1 MTDMATLMRN
11 QLNASLTNQL
21 NAAVQAGDIAA
32 AHAATKSIAE
42 LAVSSVPQQA
52 AATGPKFSNDDIRK
66 TMQAKAAWFGI
77 DPRRSAKAVEFA
89 KNMEP
94 SAFETV
100 EKFSDALI
108 KAVDDEFKPTT
119 EKADKEAE
127 EDIEEEIE
135 EKPSVARKKTDA
147 PTGDTGRSGTA
158 GKSSGPWGKLSDA
171 PKETADLIKRQAEK
185 FARTEEARKKFIM
198 TALGVAYADHQ
209 RKAGAKK

>member
-42 LAVSSVPQQA
+42 LAAASVPQQVA
-52 AATGPKFSNDDIRK
+52 AAAGPKFSNDDIRK
-66 TMQAKAAWFGI
+66 TMQTKAPWFGT

-108 KAVDDEFKPTT
+108 KAVDDEFKPAAA
-119 EKADKEAE
+119 EPEPEDEEDEPEAE
-127 EDIEEEIE
+127 
-135 EKPSVARKKTDA
+135 PVARKKTDA
-147 PTGDTGRSGTA
+147 PTGDTGRSASRG
-158 GKSSGPWGKLSDA
+158 GSSGPWGKLSDA
-171 PKETADLIKRQAEK
+171 PKDVSDNIKRQADK
-185 FARTEEARKKFIM
+185 FTRTKEARDKFIV
-198 TALGVAYADHQ
+198 TALGSAYADHQ